1 MKIITRSFMFAL
13 LLLFCSTLIAQSA
26 EPVDAV
32 PEAIQAW
39 IEGWNSKT
47 MSTAEK
53 GLASDFTIK
62 DVPQEYVRM
71 VLQRVFPQASPQILA
86 CRVKNIKKLGKGANY
101 AITLVMD
108 TRMTEC
114 DFELN
119 SEGKITSTDFFPG
132 LMQGEGSKRNT
143 ALRTSAEQNFTT
155 DNGLILLEAELDGEK
170 GLFILDSGAP
180 VMVLNTRHSGKN
192 QAQGLTMARGIGGN
206 VKSISTRKVE
216 KFAWSGG
223 VYRDFEAIAMDLG
236 HLEQVLSSQV
246 LGLIS
251 QAEMEPFETYL
262 DYSAKKLN
270 LYGLKPDGKVFET
283 LSIPKARHSSSFE
296 PAAHLPV
303 FKIKIGKQNLK
314 MALDTGAQSNL
325 IDLSLQ
331 KKFSKELTDTS
342 TDTIL
347 GADNNPASV
356 STGKIPTCKFGKLE
370 YAEMLYAFS
379 DISHLT
385 SLTGSEFDGL
395 LGYPFLVQYPVSI
408 NYRKKTISVY

>member
-262 DYSAKKLN
+262 
-270 LYGLKPDGKVFET
+270 
-283 LSIPKARHSSSFE
+283 IPKARHSSSFE